1 MNDYCVSDDG
11 GATCHNF
18 LCDPPSLKRVGLGGT
33 PKISADHVLT

>member
-11 GATCHNF
+11 GATCHNL

-33 PKISADHVLT
+33 PKTSADHVLT